1 VLFCLLHLCISSLE
15 RLNHLRDLVGECANQ
30 PLKTSRHYSR
40 SRGAPLCWNQIQSH
54 LRINR
59 RISELVAFGSPVLNF
74 PLEFSALPFPVL
86 QVAHVPM
93 HFAKQ
98 AAIKNRATAVMT
110 QARVLV
116 AQLVLALS

>member
-1 VLFCLLHLCISSLE
+1 
-15 RLNHLRDLVGECANQ
+15 
-30 PLKTSRHYSR
+30 
-40 SRGAPLCWNQIQSH
+40 
-54 LRINR
+54 
-59 RISELVAFGSPVLNF
+59 
-74 PLEFSALPFPVL
+74 
-86 QVAHVPM
+86 M